1 LKNGVPMFA
10 VIKTGSKQYR
20 VAENDVV
27 IVEKLL
33 AAAGEAI
40 QFDEVLMIG
49 GDGSPQVGVPRVTSA
64 AVFGEVIEQARG
76 EKIIVFK
83 KHRRKGYRRKRGH
96 QQDLTVV
103 RITEISPTGTRT
115 KAAAKPAAKPK
126 AAETTDA
133 TVQLVAEA
141 KKPKAEA
148 KPKAKAKPKLAAG
161 AAPKPKPKAKAKAKA
176 APKAKP
182 KE

>member
-1 LKNGVPMFA
+1 MFA
-10 VIKTGSKQYR
+10 VIKTGGKQYR

-33 AAAGEAI
+33 ATAGDAV

-83 KHRRKGYRRKRGH
+83 KHRRQGYRRKRGH

-115 KAAAKPAAKPK
+115 KAAAKSAAKPK

-133 TVQLVAEA
+133 TAQPV
-141 KKPKAEA
+141 AEA
-148 KPKAKAKPKLAAG
+148 KPKVDAKPKADAKPSAQAKPKAAAG
-161 AAPKPKPKAKAKAKA
+161 AAPKAKAAAKPKA